1 MNKMILKFL
10 SRYEN
15 DSFARTTAIAFLMP
29 LDPTL
34 EEIMEIKTII
44 SEGVINAILHG
55 YNQDETKLVKLEIAY
70 DTNSLVT
77 IIISDEGVGIE
88 DINLAMQPLYSS
100 KAYLERSGMGITIM
114 ENFADSFDIVSTIN
128 KGTKIIIQ
136 KQLNSNGKLK

>member
-1 MNKMILKFL
+1 MILKFL